1 MTKTIKRGKVTLNNG
16 RGYVALKYLGR
27 YYTPRVDLI
36 GTLVAHPNQFGYEK
50 TMKELRET
58 HSAQSDVLATSFV
71 VTSDIDERR
80 RGYRNQISGEF
91 GVIVEYGGGY
101 VFIPLTELKK
111 RDLEDVL
118 KSSIVRE
125 GLNDSAFEQLVEYR

>member
-1 MTKTIKRGKVTLNNG
+1 
-16 RGYVALKYLGR
+16 
-27 YYTPRVDLI
+27 
-36 GTLVAHPNQFGYEK
+36 
-50 TMKELRET
+50 
-58 HSAQSDVLATSFV
+58 LATSFV

-118 KSSIVRE
+118 KSSIVRN
-125 GLNDSAFEQLVEYR
+125 GLNDSACEQLIEYR

>member
-1 MTKTIKRGKVTLNNG
+1 MTKTIKRGKVTLSKG
-16 RGYVALKYLGR
+16 RGYVALKYRGR

-36 GTLVAHPNQFGYEK
+36 GELVTHPDRFGYEE
-50 TMKELRET
+50 TMKELRDT
-58 HSAQSDVLATSFV
+58 HGAMGDVLATSVV

-118 KSSIVRE
+118 KSSIVRN
-125 GLNDSAFEQLVEYR
+125 GLNDSACEQLVEYR